1 MEAGK
6 TEDTILAAQA
16 KDDGGLEQ
24 GGSNGEEEKRN
35 WVTHIL
41 LTELIERLGEG
52 DSMKESKMIL
62 RGLAL
67 LSIWMRAPLNKR

>member
-41 LTELIERLGEG
+41 LTGLIENLGKG
-52 DSMKESKMIL
+52 IV
-62 RGLAL
+62 
-67 LSIWMRAPLNKR
+67 